1 MKLVSKSLLGCAVLG
16 SVMTLTACQNMGMN
30 QSHTSNHH
38 QMTTAD
44 KKTVALT
51 EGQVVKILSVA
62 NNGEIMQAKAALPK
76 LQTPQARN
84 FAQGMIEKHTANEM
98 KGQALAKRMGV
109 MPQASQLSNALQ
121 NDSNKMVTK
130 LSKTSAPVDKQY
142 IADQVKIHSKVLQ
155 TIDSQLLPNA
165 KNAELRNFLVETR
178 SAVAM
183 HLKVA
188 QQLHA
193 AM

>member
-1 MKLVSKSLLGCAVLG
+1 MELVLG
-16 SVMTLTACQNMGMN
+16 SAMTLTACQNMGMN

>member
-16 SVMTLTACQNMGMN
+16 SVMTLSACQNMGMN
-30 QSHTSNHH
+30 RNHTVNHQ
-38 QMTTAD
+38 QMATAD
-44 KKTVALT
+44 KKMVALT

-62 NNGEIMQAKAALPK
+62 NNGEIVQARTALPK
-76 LQTPQARN
+76 LQTLQARN
-84 FAQGMIEKHTANEM
+84 FAESMIEKHTANEI

-121 NDSNKMVTK
+121 TDSNEMVVK
-130 LSKTSAPVDKQY
+130 LGNASAPVDKQY
-142 IADQVKIHSKVLQ
+142 VADQVKLHSKVLQ
-155 TIDSQLLPNA
+155 TIDNQLLPNV
-165 KNAELRNFLVETR
+165 KNAELRSFLVETR

-183 HLKVA
+183 HLQVA